1 MNNSYYLS
9 TSFYLFSI
17 HSASLSLL
25 SSVFFDRHLVNII
38 VGRNRD
44 YNYCSSTVNDARF
57 FDQTKKAST
66 HFVIRFEKAVF
77 MQLQINYLK
86 MAAPE
91 EWGRRGLTGIQRSN
105 NNSIQ
110 IRFLLCFILFLFFSL
125 FRSLSLSFTL
135 SLSLSQKI
143 NLLR

>member
-91 EWGRRGLTGIQRSN
+91 GGGEDGASLASNDQITIQ
-105 NNSIQ
+105 
-110 IRFLLCFILFLFFSL
+110 FKFISCSALFYSSF
-125 FRSLSLSFTL
+125 SLSFAL
-135 SLSLSQKI
+135 FHSLSLSQKI

>member
-17 HSASLSLL
+17 HSALLSLPSL
-25 SSVFFDRHLVNII
+25 VFFDRHLVNII

-91 EWGRRGLTGIQRSN
+91 RRGRRGLTGIQRSN

-110 IRFLLCFILFLFFSL
+110 IHFLLCFILLLFL
-125 FRSLSLSFTL
+125 SLSLSFTL
-135 SLSLSQKI
+135 SLSQKI